1 MKEETTPKWKPIVA
15 ATVGAAFVL
24 LVPVL
29 PNYAVTLATSII
41 IYSIYVSGVNLLTGY
56 TGLVSLGQAMFW
68 GSAAYCVAILTSRG
82 IVTNFY
88 LVVLIGLFTVLVL
101 SAFFGVLALR
111 VKRLYFMIVTFALG
125 HVVWCIAMYP
135 MQRITLGYDGIKD
148 IARPHLGLS
157 LSTASNVGFYY
168 FVLVVAALCFTFLYL
183 VVKSPFGHAIVG
195 IRDNEH
201 RMTALGYNT
210 FLYKYI
216 SYMLSAVIA
225 GISGMLF
232 AYFNGYVNP
241 SELHWL
247 WSGDAL
253 MMMFIGGIGSFWGPL
268 WGALAYTGL
277 RYWISSY
284 TMYWFGIEG
293 IIFILV
299 VLFFRGGIAGFVMN
313 LERRLSGR
321 RAKG

>member
-1 MKEETTPKWKPIVA
+1 MVEKQGLRWKPIRTA
-15 ATVGAAFVL
+15 LVGAIFVL
-24 LVPVL
+24 VVPLL
-29 PNYAVTLATSII
+29 PDYAVTLATSILI
-41 IYSIYVSGVNLLTGY
+41 TSIYVASANLLTGY

-68 GSAAYCVAILTSRG
+68 GTSAYAVAILTTRG

-88 LVVLIGLFTVLVL
+88 LITFIGLLAVFVLG
-101 SAFFGVLALR
+101 AFFGALALR
-111 VKRLYFMIVTFALG
+111 VKRLYFMIVTFAFG

-135 MQRITLGYDGIKD
+135 MQKITSGYDGIKG
-148 IARPHLGLS
+148 IGRPNPGLGLS
-157 LSTASNVGFYY
+157 TVSNVDFYY
-168 FVLVVAALCFTFLYL
+168 FVLIVAALCFTFLYF
-183 VVKSPFGHAIVG
+183 VIKSPFGHAIVG

-201 RMTALGYNT
+201 RMNALGYNT

-216 SYMLSAVIA
+216 CYILSALIA
-225 GISGMLF
+225 GIGGMLF
-232 AYFNGYVNP
+232 AYFNGYMSP

-253 MMMFIGGIGSFWGPL
+253 MMTFIGGIGTFWGPL

-299 VLFFRGGIAGFVMN
+299 VLFFRGGIAGFLMN
-313 LERRLSGR
+313 LERRL
-321 RAKG
+321 KQWKD

>member
-1 MKEETTPKWKPIVA
+1 MGKAVLRWKSISA
-15 ATVGAAFVL
+15 AVVGAAFVL
-24 LVPVL
+24 MVPLL
-29 PNYAVTLATSII
+29 PEYAVTLATSII
-41 IYSIYVSGVNLLTGY
+41 IYSIYVTSANLLTGY

-68 GSAAYCVAILTSRG
+68 GSAAYVVAILTTRG
-82 IVTNFY
+82 NVTNFY
-88 LVVLIGLFTVLVL
+88 LIVLIGLLTVVLL
-101 SAFFGVLALR
+101 SAFFGALALR
-111 VKRLYFMIVTFALG
+111 VKRLYFMIVTFAFG

-135 MQRITLGYDGIKD
+135 MQQLTFGYDGIKD
-148 IARPHLGLS
+148 IARPDLGFS
-157 LSTASNVGFYY
+157 VSTASNVSFYY
-168 FVLVVAALCFTFLYL
+168 FVLVIAAVCFSVMRL
-183 VVKSPFGHAIVG
+183 VINSPFGHALVG

-201 RMTALGYNT
+201 RMMALGYNT

-225 GISGMLF
+225 GMAGLLF

-253 MMMFIGGIGSFWGPL
+253 MVMFIGGVGYFWGPL

-293 IIFILV
+293 IIFICV
-299 VLFFRGGIAGFVMN
+299 VLFFRGGIAGFIGS
-313 LERRLSGR
+313 LQRRLKWLSH
-321 RAKG
+321 

>member
-1 MKEETTPKWKPIVA
+1 MRRRRGLLLFVA
-15 ATVGAAFVL
+15 FLAASIF

-29 PNYAVTLATSII
+29 PGYAVTLVTSILI
-41 IYSIYVSGVNLLTGY
+41 TSIYVCSANLLTGY

-68 GSAAYCVAILTSRG
+68 GSAAYVVAILTTRG
-82 IVTNFY
+82 GLTNFY
-88 LVVLIGLFTVLVL
+88 LAALLAMAIVLILG
-101 SAFFGVLALR
+101 AFFGALALK
-111 VKRLYFMIVTFALG
+111 VKGLYFMIVTFAFG

-135 MQRITLGYDGIKD
+135 IQNITLGYDGIKG
-148 IARPHLGLS
+148 IPRPSLGFAF
-157 LSTASNVGFYY
+157 STAGPISFYY
-168 FVLVVAALCFTFLYL
+168 LVLAITAICFTFIRFLIR
-183 VVKSPFGHAIVG
+183 SPFGHAIIG

-216 SYMLSAVIA
+216 CYILSSIIA
-225 GISGMLF
+225 GMGGVLY

-241 SELHWL
+241 SELHWI

-253 MMMFIGGIGSFWGPL
+253 MAMFIGGAGTFWGPL
-268 WGALAYTGL
+268 WGALAYVGL

-299 VLFFRGGIAGFVMN
+299 VLFFRGGIAGFLRN
-313 LERRLSGR
+313 LGIFESLV
-321 RAKG
+321 KK

>member
-1 MKEETTPKWKPIVA
+1 MNRAVPRWRSVLA
-15 ATVGAAFVL
+15 ALAGAAVALILPL
-24 LVPVL
+24 LPD
-29 PNYAVTLATSII
+29 YAVTLATSII
-41 IYSIYVSGVNLLTGY
+41 IYSIFVSSANLLTGY

-68 GSAAYCVAILTSRG
+68 GSSAYAVAILSERTAVS
-82 IVTNFY
+82 NFL
-88 LVVLIGLFTVLVL
+88 LVFLIAIGVAVLI

-111 VKRLYFMIVTFALG
+111 VKRLYFMIVTFAFG
-125 HVVWCIAMYP
+125 HVLWCIAMYP
-135 MQRITLGYDGIKD
+135 LQSVTRGYDGIKD
-148 IARPHLGLS
+148 IARPDLNLPFS
-157 LSTASNVGFYY
+157 LSNGVPFYY
-168 FVLVVAALCFTFLYL
+168 FVLGMAALCFAFLYML
-183 VVKSPFGHAIVG
+183 IHSPFGHAIVG

-201 RMTALGYNT
+201 RMKALGYNT

-216 SYMLSAVIA
+216 SYILSAAIA
-225 GISGMLF
+225 AVGGLLF

-299 VLFFRGGIAGFVMN
+299 VLFFRGGIAGFMTH
-313 LERRLSGR
+313 LRGRLGGGS
-321 RAKG
+321 AKG

>member
-1 MKEETTPKWKPIVA
+1 MLP
-15 ATVGAAFVL
+15 L
-24 LVPVL
+24 LPE
-29 PNYAVTLATSII
+29 YAVTLATSII
-41 IYSIYVSGVNLLTGY
+41 IYSIYVSSANLLTGY

-68 GSAAYCVAILTSRG
+68 GSSAYVVAILADRAAVS
-82 IVTNFY
+82 NFF
-88 LVVLIGLFTVLVL
+88 LVFPIAIAVAVLI

-111 VKRLYFMIVTFALG
+111 VKRLYFMIVTFAFG
-125 HVVWCIAMYP
+125 HVVWCVAMYP
-135 MQRITLGYDGIKD
+135 MQSVTRGYDGIKS
-148 IARPHLGLS
+148 IARPDLGLPFS
-157 LSTASNVGFYY
+157 LSNGVYFYY
-168 FVLVVAALCFTFLYL
+168 FVLGVAVLCFAFLRML
-183 VVKSPFGHAIVG
+183 IRSPFGHAIVG

-201 RMTALGYNT
+201 RMKALGYNT
-210 FLYKYI
+210 FFYKYVCYI
-216 SYMLSAVIA
+216 LSAAIA
-225 GISGMLF
+225 ATSGMLF

-299 VLFFRGGIAGFVMN
+299 VLFFRGGIAGFMTN
-313 LERRLSGR
+313 LKRRIGGR
-321 RAKG
+321 SSQS

>member
-1 MKEETTPKWKPIVA
+1 MEKAARPWKSILLAMAGVPC
-15 ATVGAAFVL
+15 VL
-24 LVPVL
+24 MVPLL
-29 PNYAVTLATSII
+29 PDYAVTLATSII
-41 IYSIYVSGVNLLTGY
+41 IYSIYVTSANLLTGY

-68 GSAAYCVAILTSRG
+68 GSAAYAVAILTTKAQ
-82 IVTNFY
+82 ITNFY
-88 LVVLIGLFTVLVL
+88 LVALIGLLVVVLI

-111 VKRLYFMIVTFALG
+111 VKRLYFMIVTFAFG

-135 MQRITLGYDGIKD
+135 MQSITRGYDGIKD
-148 IARPHLGLS
+148 IARPELGLS
-157 LSTASNVGFYY
+157 LSLATGVSFYY
-168 FVLVVAALCFTFLYL
+168 FVLIVAAICFFIFLL
-183 VVKSPFGHAIVG
+183 IIRSPFGHAIVG

-201 RMTALGYNT
+201 RMIALGYNT

-216 SYMLSAVIA
+216 SYILSAVFA
-225 GISGMLF
+225 GVAGMLF

-253 MMMFIGGIGSFWGPL
+253 MMMFIGGIGTFWGPL

-313 LERRLSGR
+313 MQKRL
-321 RAKG
+321 K

>member
-1 MKEETTPKWKPIVA
+1 MGKAVLRWKSISA
-15 ATVGAAFVL
+15 AVVGAAFVL
-24 LVPVL
+24 MVPLL
-29 PNYAVTLATSII
+29 PEYAVTLATSII
-41 IYSIYVSGVNLLTGY
+41 IYSIYVTSANLLTGY

-68 GSAAYCVAILTSRG
+68 GSAAYVVAILTTRG
-82 IVTNFY
+82 NVTNFY
-88 LVVLIGLFTVLVL
+88 LIVLIGLLTVVLL
-101 SAFFGVLALR
+101 SAFFGALALR
-111 VKRLYFMIVTFALG
+111 VKRLYFMIVTFAFG

-135 MQRITLGYDGIKD
+135 MQQLTFGYDGIKD
-148 IARPHLGLS
+148 IARPDLGFS
-157 LSTASNVGFYY
+157 VSTASNVSFYY
-168 FVLVVAALCFTFLYL
+168 FVLVIAAVCFSVMRL
-183 VVKSPFGHAIVG
+183 VINSPFGHALVG

-201 RMTALGYNT
+201 RMMALGYNT

-225 GISGMLF
+225 GMAGLLF

-253 MMMFIGGIGSFWGPL
+253 MMMFIGGVGSFWGPL

-293 IIFILV
+293 IIFICV
-299 VLFFRGGIAGFVMN
+299 VLFFRGGIAGFIGS
-313 LERRLSGR
+313 LQRRLKWLSH
-321 RAKG
+321 

>member
-1 MKEETTPKWKPIVA
+1 MSAPPAQWKHLLQA
-15 ATVGAAFVL
+15 AAGAVFL
-24 LVPVL
+24 LLIPVL
-29 PNYAVTLATSII
+29 PQYAVTLATSII
-41 IYSIYVSGVNLLTGY
+41 ISSIYVSSANLLTGY

-68 GSAAYCVAILTSRG
+68 GSAAYTVAILTTKAH
-82 IVTNFY
+82 VTSFY
-88 LVVLIGLFTVLVL
+88 LIALIGLLVVVLIA
-101 SAFFGVLALR
+101 AFFGVLALR
-111 VKRLYFMIVTFALG
+111 VKRLYFMIVTFAFG

-135 MQRITLGYDGIKD
+135 MQRITRGYDGIKD
-148 IARPHLGLS
+148 IARPDLGLPLS
-157 LSTASNVGFYY
+157 LTTGVNFYY
-168 FVLVVAALCFTFLYL
+168 FVLVIAVICFSIFYL
-183 VVKSPFGHAIVG
+183 VIRSPFGHAIVG

-201 RMTALGYNT
+201 RMIALGYNT

-216 SYMLSAVIA
+216 SYILSAVFSGVA
-225 GISGMLF
+225 GLLF

-253 MMMFIGGIGSFWGPL
+253 MMMFIGGIGTFWGPL

-299 VLFFRGGIAGFVMN
+299 VLFFRGGIAGFVMSMQK
-313 LERRLSGR
+313 RLQWQ
-321 RAKG
+321 KH

>member
-1 MKEETTPKWKPIVA
+1 MERADHRWKQIVA
-15 ATVGAAFVL
+15 AIVGVGAVL
-24 LVPVL
+24 MVPLL
-29 PNYAVTLATSII
+29 PDYAVTLATSIV
-41 IYSIYVSGVNLLTGY
+41 IYAIYVTSANLLTGY
-56 TGLVSLGQAMFW
+56 TGLVSLGQGMFW
-68 GSAAYCVAILTSRG
+68 GSAAYVVAILTTRG
-82 IVTNFY
+82 LVNNFF
-88 LVVLIGLFTVLVL
+88 LIVLIGLVAVVLL
-101 SAFFGVLALR
+101 SAFFGALALR
-111 VKRLYFMIVTFALG
+111 AKRLYFMIVTFAFG

-135 MQRITLGYDGIKD
+135 MQRITFGYDGIKD
-148 IARPHLGLS
+148 IARPYLGLS
-157 LSTASNVGFYY
+157 LSTTSGVSFY
-168 FVLVVAALCFTFLYL
+168 YL
-183 VVKSPFGHAIVG
+183 VVVIAAVCFAVVRLVINSPFGHALAG

-201 RMTALGYNT
+201 RMKALGYNT

-216 SYMLSAVIA
+216 SYLLSAVIA
-225 GISGMLF
+225 GMAGLLF

-253 MMMFIGGIGSFWGPL
+253 MMMFIGGIGTFWGPL

-299 VLFFRGGIAGFVMN
+299 VLFFRGGVAGFVMN
-313 LERRLSGR
+313 MQKRLKWQR
-321 RAKG
+321 H